1 MYYASEVRKAE
12 GMLNMLYR
20 YRIIL
25 MDDLVLLF
33 RHSSYFSSEELV
45 SQFEVGK
52 IRGITKNLSVNSNQF
67 AIHLK
72 RGKDE
77 ILSSPDRFNV
87 IEALKFSYF
96 NDTGK
101 NVPVY
106 KSYNIPDGSKADFD
120 MELNEDDIIEE
131 EEIFNERDE
140 EEFTA
145 TGAGESIKI
154 VTKKEVTLDQFDF
167 VKNKPADTLDELAGD
182 L

>member
-1 MYYASEVRKAE
+1 MENNMYYASEVRKAE
-12 GMLNMLYR
+12 GTFNMLYR

-77 ILSSPDRFNV
+77 ILSSPDRYNV

-106 KSYNIPDGSKADFD
+106 KSYNIPMLDAGRGSHA
-120 MELNEDDIIEE
+120 L
-131 EEIFNERDE
+131 R
-140 EEFTA
+140 A
-145 TGAGESIKI
+145 ASARSARSESSG
-154 VTKKEVTLDQFDF
+154 TF
-167 VKNKPADTLDELAGD
+167 
-182 L
+182 

>member
-1 MYYASEVRKAE
+1 
-12 GMLNMLYR
+12 
-20 YRIIL
+20 

-33 RHSSYFSSEELV
+33 RHSGYFSSEELV

-52 IRGITKNLSVNSNQF
+52 IRGITKNLSVISNQF

-77 ILSSPDRFNV
+77 ILSSPDRYNV

-140 EEFTA
+140 EEFT
-145 TGAGESIKI
+145 TGGGNGESFKI
-154 VTKKEVTLDQFDF
+154 VTKKDVSLDQFDF
-167 VKNKPADTLDELAGD
+167 VKSKPHETLDELAGD

>member
-1 MYYASEVRKAE
+1 MMKYHTYDKKENNMYYGSEVRKAE
-12 GMLNMLYR
+12 GMLGMLSR
-20 YRIIL
+20 FRIIL

-33 RHSSYFSSEELV
+33 RHGGYFSSEELV

-52 IRGITKNLSVNSNQF
+52 IRGITRNLSTNSNQF

-77 ILSSPDRFNV
+77 ILSSPDRYNV

-120 MELNEDDIIEE
+120 MELNENDKIEE

-140 EEFTA
+140 EEVPTVG
-145 TGAGESIKI
+145 GAPPLI
-154 VTKKEVTLDQFDF
+154 TKKDVILD
-167 VKNKPADTLDELAGD
+167 
-182 L
+182 